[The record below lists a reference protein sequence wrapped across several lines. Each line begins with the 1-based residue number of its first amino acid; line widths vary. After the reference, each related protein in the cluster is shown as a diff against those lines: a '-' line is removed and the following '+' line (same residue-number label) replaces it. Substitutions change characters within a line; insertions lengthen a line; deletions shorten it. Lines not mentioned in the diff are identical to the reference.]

1 MAFLI
6 DTSVAVHLRDLDEPI
21 LSRLAELPSLPALS
35 MISCIELESGVVR
48 LAELRAFRRA
58 RVNAIYD
65 DLNCLVF
72 GVAERDAYRAM
83 VEIIGYS
90 RPRMLDR
97 MIAATAL
104 VHDLTLITINGADF
118 RDIPRLRLEVWPAP
132 DVAR

>member
-21 LSRLAELPSLPALS
+21 LSHLAELPSLPALS

-48 LAELRAFRRA
+48 IAELRAFRRA
-58 RVNAIYD
+58 RVNAIYN
-65 DLNCLVF
+65 DLSCLVF

-83 VEIIGYS
+83 AEIIGYS
-90 RPRMLDR
+90 RPRLLDR

-104 VHDLTLITINGADF
+104 VRDLTLITINGADF
-118 RDIPRLRLEVWPAP
+118 RGIPGLRLEVWPAI
-132 DVAR
+132 A